1 MKILVAVKQ
10 VIDHHVSIQV
20 KLDNTGIETNN
31 VKMSINPF
39 DEIAVE
45 AAIRFKEAGIA
56 TEIIAISIGD
66 KSVQNVLRSAL
77 AMGADRAIHI
87 ETALEVQPLAVAK
100 LLQALVAQESP
111 QLVILGKQ
119 AIDDDS
125 NQTGQMLA
133 GLLNWGQGTNAS
145 QLILKKETIEVT
157 REIDTGLE
165 TLNLTLPAVITTDLS
180 LNKPRYIKLPNMMK
194 AKRKPL
200 AVLTSE
206 ELNIDITPRLQT
218 LKVELPP
225 QRKAGVDISSV
236 EELVSKL
243 KTEAQVI

>member
-45 AAIRFKEAGIA
+45 AAIRLKEAGIA
-56 TEIIAISIGD
+56 TEIVAVSIGE

-77 AMGADRAIHI
+77 AMGADRAIQI

-100 LLQALVAQESP
+100 LLQAIVAEESP

-145 QLILKKETIEVT
+145 QLVLNKENIEVT
-157 REIDTGLE
+157 REIDSGLE
-165 TLNLTLPAVITTDLS
+165 TLNLTLPAVITSDLS
-180 LNKPRYIKLPNMMK
+180 LNKPRYIKLPNIMK

-200 AVLTSE
+200 AVLTAE
-206 ELNIDITPRLQT
+206 ELSVDITPRLQT

-225 QRKAGVDISSV
+225 QRKAGIDVSSV
-236 EELVSKL
+236 EELVNRL

>member
-45 AAIRFKEAGIA
+45 AALRLKEEGVASEVIVV
-56 TEIIAISIGD
+56 SIGN
-66 KSVQNVLRSAL
+66 KTVQNVLRSAL
-77 AMGADRAIHI
+77 AMGADSAIHI
-87 ETALEVQPLAVAK
+87 ETVVEAQPLAVAR
-100 LLQALVAQESP
+100 LLQAIVTQESP

-145 QLILKKETIEVT
+145 HLILNEDCIEMT
-157 REIDTGLE
+157 REVDNGLE
-165 TLNLTLPAVITTDLS
+165 TLSLSLPAVVTTDLR
-180 LNKPRYIKLPNMMK
+180 LNKPRYIKLPNIMK

-200 AVLTSE
+200 TIITPEVLE
-206 ELNIDITPRLQT
+206 VDITPHLHT

-225 QRKAGVDISSV
+225 QRSAGVDVSSV
-236 EELVSKL
+236 DELINKL